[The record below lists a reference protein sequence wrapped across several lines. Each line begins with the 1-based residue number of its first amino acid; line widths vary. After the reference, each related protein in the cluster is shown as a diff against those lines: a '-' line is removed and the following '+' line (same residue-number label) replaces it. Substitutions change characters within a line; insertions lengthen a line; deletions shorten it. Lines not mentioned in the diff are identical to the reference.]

1 MIQSIQNDIKIKKME
16 GLSDRIL
23 EWASKNEIDV
33 ISYMDL
39 KNCAKLEDIF
49 QNFRFIILHL
59 PVSDLNTGHYVAI
72 WIKNGTF
79 MYFDSY
85 GLSTEKDIIKSDYVM
100 RQGVETINMLPRL
113 IADYQRRGGKFS
125 YNSYKFQDYK
135 NEGIST
141 CGPHCL
147 VRLKNANLDHHE
159 YNEYFK
165 FKGIDRD
172 SLVSLMTWI
181 I

>member
-1 MIQSIQNDIKIKKME
+1 MIRSVQNDIKMKKME

-39 KNCAKLEDIF
+39 KNYEKLEDIF

-85 GLSTEKDIIKSDYVM
+85 GLSTEKDIIKSDYLM
-100 RQGVETINMLPRL
+100 RQGVETINMLPNL
-113 IADYQRRGGKFS
+113 IADFQRRSK
-125 YNSYKFQDYK
+125 K
-135 NEGIST
+135 NKTKEYIGD
-141 CGPHCL
+141 
-147 VRLKNANLDHHE
+147 LK
-159 YNEYFK
+159 
-165 FKGIDRD
+165 
-172 SLVSLMTWI
+172 SLPSLFEWS
-181 I
+181 